1 MSTPHEISL
10 LRINYL
16 RGPNIWTYRPV
27 LEVWLDLGRLEE
39 FPSNKLP
46 GLNDRLTCWL
56 PNLVEH
62 HCGVGERGGFLQRL
76 EEGTWAGHILEH
88 VVIELLNLAG
98 MPTGFGQTRETSTS
112 GVYRMVFRAR
122 DEQVARSALTEG
134 HALLMAAINF
144 KEGDTP
150 FNVAA
155 AVTRVQGQID
165 DCYLGPSTAAIVNAA
180 IDRGIPH
187 LRLNEGNLVQLGH
200 GAAQRRI

>member
-1 MSTPHEISL
+1 
-10 LRINYL
+10 
-16 RGPNIWTYRPV
+16 
-27 LEVWLDLGRLEE
+27 
-39 FPSNKLP
+39 
-46 GLNDRLTCWL
+46 
-56 PNLVEH
+56 
-62 HCGVGERGGFLQRL
+62 
-76 EEGTWAGHILEH
+76 
-88 VVIELLNLAG
+88 
-98 MPTGFGQTRETSTS
+98 STS

-144 KEGDTP
+144 KDGDAP
-150 FNVAA
+150 FDVAA

-200 GAAQRRI
+200 GAAQRRIWTAETDLTSAIAEGIARDKDLTKTLLQSCGVPVPQGEIVSSAEEAWEAAENVGLPVVVK